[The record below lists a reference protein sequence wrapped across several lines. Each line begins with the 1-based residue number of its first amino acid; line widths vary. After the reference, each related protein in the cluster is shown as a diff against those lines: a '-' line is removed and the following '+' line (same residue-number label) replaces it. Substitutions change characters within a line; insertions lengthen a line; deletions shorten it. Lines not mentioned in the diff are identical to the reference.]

1 MTAPKRIYLVRNVD
15 TGDERLIRAANAAQA
30 RNHAARDTLS
40 VEVAS
45 QDQLVALLTEADVPV
60 RIEEAGR
67 ESEPQPALD
76 EERDKKVERFAD
88 LPA

>member
-1 MTAPKRIYLVRNVD
+1 MPAPKRIYLVRNVD

-60 RIEEAGR
+60 RIEDAGR
-67 ESEPQPALD
+67 ESELQPAAED
-76 EERDKKVERFAD
+76 DQPTKEA
-88 LPA
+88 A